1 MILEIFKIGD
11 HTSSNGKTKS
21 YTIKDLDTIVDSY
34 NPEER
39 EAPLVLGH
47 PKDNDPA
54 YGWVE
59 KLFRKGESLF
69 AVTKNEDPAFL
80 QAVKEKKFPKRSISL
95 TEELKL
101 NHIGFLGAMLPA
113 VDGLS
118 PVAFNVDDEFS
129 VFEIENTDVEFDN
142 SKFFSNKKEV
152 NNGPSKDPAH
162 QNTQNKDSLN
172 KTKTNEPDDTAFK
185 SYSKVL
191 TSITDTLNQV
201 KTLTEDFSKNFAS
214 ATETELKDSERQKI
228 REQLENLSMKIDV
241 NNFEVML
248 NEKLIYGSITPLMK
262 TKITKTLKF
271 LNNQNFSKFNS
282 DNFILELKTQLME
295 FINSIPKIIDYS
307 EFATKPDD
315 EPDNDLVDDN
325 YDGLSIDESSNTLH
339 KKVLLKMKE
348 KDISYVSALKQI
360 TK

>member
-59 KLFRKGESLF
+59 KLFRKGKSLF

-80 QAVKEKKFPKRSISL
+80 QAVKDKKFPKRSISL
-95 TEELKL
+95 TENLRL
-101 NHIGFLGAMLPA
+101 NHIGFLGAVLPA

-118 PVAFNVDDEFS
+118 SISFNTKDNFS
-129 VFEIENTDVEFDN
+129 VIEIGNFEDDFGGDSKLNVSASSSLKNVEPSQHTN
-142 SKFFSNKKEV
+142 PKPTIKQNATSN
-152 NNGPSKDPAH
+152 NDGS
-162 QNTQNKDSLN
+162 
-172 KTKTNEPDDTAFK
+172 AFK
-185 SYSKVL
+185 EYENILKGIS
-191 TSITDTLNQV
+191 DTLDQV
-201 KTLTEDFSKNFAS
+201 KSFQENLSQNFAA

-271 LNNQNFSKFNS
+271 LNNQNFTKFNS

-360 TK
+360 SK